1 MPIGTTHAKETC
13 AGQVARHRDGGT
25 SLLFS
30 CGRRLAG
37 LTNSGI
43 STHCTRASLR
53 STPGGVMG
61 GGVTLPGARYG
72 PCGAIALHRALA
84 QKKASARA
92 AWRLL
97 CRQIQPWQPQRQ
109 TSGPGDARHTFR
121 WTGLICATSMK
132 APSAFPTPLGLD
144 FPSKRHAA
152 QKRFGRPESTDS
164 KKRAFQP
171 TGVRSDVNTPCT
183 TSTMSPHMPLM
194 CVWKPVGP
202 SVVNAFA
209 GRSCCIPYAGVVV
222 LVPVAE
228 RAA

>member
-1 MPIGTTHAKETC
+1 MASPC
-13 AGQVARHRDGGT
+13 RARDT
-25 SLLFS
+25 APV
-30 CGRRLAG
+30 GR
-37 LTNSGI
+37 S
-43 STHCTRASLR
+43 HC
-53 STPGGVMG
+53 
-61 GGVTLPGARYG
+61 
-72 PCGAIALHRALA
+72 IAPSPRRRPALA
-84 QKKASARA
+84 PHGAFCAVKSSPGSQ
-92 AWRLL
+92 
-97 CRQIQPWQPQRQ
+97 QRQ

-209 GRSCCIPYAGVVV
+209 GRSCCNGGNGGKV
-222 LVPVAE
+222 E
-228 RAA
+228 KH